1 MNKTT
6 KRNIIG
12 SIICFFLSI
21 LFGGI
26 GIAVMMFR
34 EVYQSNKYGFQVE
47 KDDIVRYS
55 IIGAVGGIVHDVLI
69 FVITKTLSVWY
80 IRHYTHWQGFPK
92 SSRQDGLM
100 IQRPIIKSETI
111 RFIFC
116 CIILK
121 SQGFYTLALF
131 VSITYWRTGYCKINM
146 DLKETRRLWNFAIQ
160 IAKW

>member
-69 FVITKTLSVWY
+69 FVITKTLSV
-80 IRHYTHWQGFPK
+80 
-92 SSRQDGLM
+92 
-100 IQRPIIKSETI
+100 
-111 RFIFC
+111 
-116 CIILK
+116 
-121 SQGFYTLALF
+121 
-131 VSITYWRTGYCKINM
+131 
-146 DLKETRRLWNFAIQ
+146 
-160 IAKW
+160 